1 MSKILI
7 TGGAGFIGSNIV
19 KVLLEEGH
27 EVTVIDNLITGKKDN
42 LKPFLDKLKFI
53 EGSILEEAKINEA
66 MEGVEYVL
74 HQAALPSVP
83 RSLEQPLASLENNL
97 SITLK
102 ILLKSV
108 EFKVKRLVY
117 ASSSS
122 IYGNQESEKKSEDL
136 RPLPVSP
143 YAVYKNA
150 GEQLC
155 QIYSKI
161 HGLAAVCLRY
171 FNVFGPNQDPDSP
184 YSAVVPLFIKKML
197 NGERPVING
206 DGNNARDFTFVENNV
221 KANILALKSDKV
233 GQGEIINIACGQ
245 SISLNQLVEE
255 INACLNTEIKPIYGP
270 KRPGDIKHSLA
281 DISRAKKLLD
291 YSPEVDFKTGI
302 KQTVDYF
309 IKKNA

>member
-270 KRPGDIKHSLA
+270 KRPGDIKYSLA

-309 IKKNA
+309 A

>member
-270 KRPGDIKHSLA
+270 ERPGDIKHSLA